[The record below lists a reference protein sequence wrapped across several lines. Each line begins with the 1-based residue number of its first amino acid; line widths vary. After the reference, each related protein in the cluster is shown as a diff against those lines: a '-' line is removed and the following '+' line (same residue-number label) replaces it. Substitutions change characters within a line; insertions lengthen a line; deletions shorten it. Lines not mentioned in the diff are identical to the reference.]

1 MPVTSRTPVRPPP
14 ARARTLCPPLPDPL
28 GRCANPAARGAPP
41 PGGPSQ
47 GERTPTS
54 LDHMGCGGRV
64 DRGRGRR
71 GELPRLHTGAGE
83 KMPPTPLVRPLHSS
97 SPDPAARIRDG
108 NSRLPGSAPF
118 FQPPRRNLGQGRR
131 DQIQSLALL
140 GQPPRPPRIAG
151 LQDCGDS
158 PAQTPATSFIFL
170 SRWKFSL
177 AVAPHR
183 HVLRGSPPLPGRGLG
198 YSGIHST
205 PKRYQI
211 CCGSLRNGLFG
222 KDQHQPNPLSL
233 RPRSSCPH
241 KPLNQGEG
249 LDISVCG
256 PLKTSAPV

>member
-1 MPVTSRTPVRPPP
+1 
-14 ARARTLCPPLPDPL
+14 
-28 GRCANPAARGAPP
+28 
-41 PGGPSQ
+41 
-47 GERTPTS
+47 
-54 LDHMGCGGRV
+54 
-64 DRGRGRR
+64 
-71 GELPRLHTGAGE
+71 
-83 KMPPTPLVRPLHSS
+83 MPPTPLVRPLHSS

-177 AVAPHR
+177 ALAPHR

-211 CCGSLRNGLFG
+211 RCGSLRNGLFG
-222 KDQHQPNPLSL
+222 KYQHQPNPGPEEPSLPGYTLPTTCQFLRGALAISPMPFGSAACIFILLLTRGSRLS
-233 RPRSSCPH
+233 RRQDAQVAC
-241 KPLNQGEG
+241 
-249 LDISVCG
+249 
-256 PLKTSAPV
+256 